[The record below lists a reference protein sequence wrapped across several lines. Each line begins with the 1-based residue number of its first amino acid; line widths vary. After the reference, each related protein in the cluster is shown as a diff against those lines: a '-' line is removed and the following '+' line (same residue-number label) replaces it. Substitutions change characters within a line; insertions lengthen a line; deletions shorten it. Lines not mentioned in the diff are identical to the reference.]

1 MFIYLMVVVFMVVTF
16 GLAFA
21 GSEADEAKA
30 MVEKAVAYHQTNG
43 KEKALKEFNTPG
55 N

>member
-1 MFIYLMVVVFMVVTF
+1 MKKRFISVIVAVFMVVSF

-30 MVEKAVAYHQTNG
+30 MVEKAGAYYRPT
-43 KEKALKEFNTPG
+43 ARTRP
-55 N
+55 